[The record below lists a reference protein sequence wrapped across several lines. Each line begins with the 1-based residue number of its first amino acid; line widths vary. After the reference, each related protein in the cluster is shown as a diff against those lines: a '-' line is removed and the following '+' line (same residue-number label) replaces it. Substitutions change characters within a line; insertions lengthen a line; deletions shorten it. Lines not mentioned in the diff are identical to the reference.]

1 MPKWMKPLAIA
12 VSVLAMVY
20 LLSLVPRPSTK
31 PKSPPVPNDIQRFS
45 LVSQGL
51 TITIENKNG
60 VWRVTSPIDVPANE
74 GVVVHFLASL
84 RSFAFEEVMSRR
96 PESFELFQVDDAAG
110 VRLSVWGTG
119 AKDPLEWII
128 GKDAPLG
135 GHGYARLGN
144 GKEVYLTSGLSRNEV
159 EVGLKMW
166 REGRLLPLA
175 PDTPIRSIQVRR
187 AMGNLILE
195 KSSDTWTVNGKKAN
209 GEKVEGL
216 VSSLRYVSADDFVDP
231 PQSLGLIASHLS
243 PPAAEITVLAGEG
256 TSHILRFGIPEKG
269 DTPRVLARR
278 DDDPHLL
285 WMIARHVEWLTIPE
299 KELIFK

>member
-31 PKSPPVPNDIQRFS
+31 PQSPPIPKDIQRFS
-45 LVSQGL
+45 LGSRDL
-51 TITIENKNG
+51 TIAIENKNG

-96 PESFELFQVDDAAG
+96 PESFDLFQVDDAAG
-110 VRLSVWGTG
+110 VRLRVWGAD
-119 AKDPLEWII
+119 AKDPLEWVI

-135 GHGYARLGN
+135 GRGYARLGN
-144 GKEVYLTSGLSRNEV
+144 GKEVYLTSGLSRNAV

-166 REGRLLPLA
+166 RDGRLLPLA

-187 AMGNLILE
+187 ARGNLVLE
-195 KSSDTWTVNGKKAN
+195 KSSDTWTVNGKKGD
-209 GEKVEGL
+209 GEKIDGL
-216 VSSLRYVSADDFVDP
+216 ISSLRYVTADDFVDP
-231 PQSLGLIASHLS
+231 PQSLELISSHLS
-243 PPAAEITVLAGEG
+243 PPAAEMTVLAGEG
-256 TSHILRFGIPEKG
+256 TSHTIRFGIPEKG
-269 DTPRVLARR
+269 DSPRVLTRR

-285 WMIARHVEWLTIPE
+285 WMIARHVEWLTIGE
-299 KELIFK
+299 FNQ